1 MRVIQYEK
9 MRGGHGPAG
18 PTDAFWLGTSAWT
31 TAHPRLTAWR
41 GGTPGPEKKETLS
54 ASEAQDLTA
63 HFVLLFPLSL
73 PAQTLQRGA
82 AELSL
87 LK

>member
-1 MRVIQYEK
+1 V
-9 MRGGHGPAG
+9 
-18 PTDAFWLGTSAWT
+18 
-31 TAHPRLTAWR
+31 AWR
-41 GGTPGPEKKETLS
+41 DSRAGKKETLS

-63 HFVLLFPLSL
+63 HFVLLFALSL
-73 PAQTLQRGA
+73 PAQTLQRGD